1 MGDNQTPQIV
11 QIVDQSYGR
20 CLTDPDFLYRF
31 YQIFMDSHELI
42 RPLFAN
48 TDFERQTQAL
58 RNGLGMMIRYM
69 EDPTD
74 IVVIHGLK
82 RIRESHGQY
91 HLNVHPHLYD
101 YWLDSLIRAIRIC
114 DPVCNRDIEEAWR
127 TALQPGIEFI
137 RSGYKEEGKEEGEK

>member
-1 MGDNQTPQIV
+1 MDDARTPQIV

-20 CLTDPDFLYRF
+20 CLTDSEFLHRF

-58 RNGLGMMIRYM
+58 RNGLSMMIRYM

-74 IVVIHGLK
+74 IVIIHGLK
-82 RIRESHGQY
+82 RIRESHGQH
-91 HLNVHPHLYD
+91 HLNIHPHLYD
-101 YWLDSLIRAIRIC
+101 YWLDSLIRAVRIC
-114 DPVCNRDIEEAWR
+114 DPACGRDIEEAWR
-127 TALQPGIEFI
+127 IALQPGIEFV
-137 RSGYKEEGKEEGEK
+137 RSGYKEEGEK